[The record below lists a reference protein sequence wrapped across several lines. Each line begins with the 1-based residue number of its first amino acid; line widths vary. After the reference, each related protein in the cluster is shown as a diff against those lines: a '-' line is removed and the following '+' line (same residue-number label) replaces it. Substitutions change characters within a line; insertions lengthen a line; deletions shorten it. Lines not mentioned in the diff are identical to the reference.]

1 MKYAARTRTNGLR
14 TCTSRQSGFRGV
26 EAHRLLAGPD
36 GGSKPTGKPAPLKV
50 SQTQVQADDQQEA
63 GLAITHYK
71 KDRLHTVYI
80 ARSRR
85 HLSGPNLNDQQA
97 ACRV

>member
-1 MKYAARTRTNGLR
+1 MPRSSYQRAAYLHLQTVGF
-14 TCTSRQSGFRGV
+14 SGRG
-26 EAHRLLAGPD
+26 AHRLLAGPE
-36 GGSKPTGKPAPLKV
+36 GRR
-50 SQTQVQADDQQEA
+50 Q
-63 GLAITHYK
+63 GLAQAQTPAEISRMPGLQRDITHYK

-85 HLSGPNLNDQQA
+85 HLSGPNLNDQQS